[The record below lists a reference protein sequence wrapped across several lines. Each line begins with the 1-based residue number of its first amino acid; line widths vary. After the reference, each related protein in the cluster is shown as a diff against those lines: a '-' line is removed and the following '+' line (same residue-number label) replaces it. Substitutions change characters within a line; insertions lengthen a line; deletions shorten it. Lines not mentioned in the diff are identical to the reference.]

1 MENVLIKSSTSDMME
16 TFQRS
21 ESLKSAD
28 EINASSSYYENA
40 ANEQKIP
47 ENGNIMNAVDPMGSV
62 GRNNKTSSVT
72 DGHVDEKLRRAID
85 IVVGYS
91 RVSSETK
98 ERLKSAVTDVHC
110 KTMSEQEAC
119 QCYKLAV
126 SYFRTYYN
134 MVEKLLNRANL
145 VKQHK
150 RNMILAAEKNGVEIE
165 VKNEGTEVSNQT
177 SNDESNEIG
186 GNQTKDR
193 KKVRVRR
200 ARKDFARDI
209 STIDKNRIDKCI
221 YDYCGTSV
229 RHSTKADAIR
239 KAVGMVLHEGY
250 TGVDAARATNL
261 TPRTVMKHAC
271 VVRAALNL
279 PKVRK
284 SKQQTAYRDGTNENK
299 RKSLVEK
306 VTDSDREIARMLI
319 NKEFGCVEAKDV
331 LGPTLELEPKID
343 KLLREFNY
351 SGDTKKIREA
361 IVKIFTEQNSSGMYK
376 TITELPV
383 TIINSYIRLLKG
395 FLWLEN
401 MMKKTKDTVIALPR
415 RGKRRLCSDGER
427 NDVKSTKLVKSSE
440 SDGVFSAKKKRKSV
454 TVMPRGVFIG
464 KIDVLAL
471 HMENGVE
478 NEEQLVK
485 SVISYLISHQY
496 RRSETAQ
503 TNMQIC
509 LEHVLLDGLSV
520 AETLKI
526 HDGPNEGILEIYHKR
541 CRDAF
546 TALTVDFPTFS
557 VALNLLNGREFNFFL
572 FLHDLNR
579 TAMPH
584 HLNLG
589 NKDEKNRSRK
599 KPSRISS
606 VKMEKSV
613 VAGDVTNIDT
623 LKFDTVEKL
632 LISIPEKAKTLLH
645 NYIMKLLDINF
656 PLEKRLIGGLL
667 QMIAK
672 KMALKYV
679 LGDKLLEDCV
689 TYFHEKHNNFV
700 A

>member
-1 MENVLIKSSTSDMME
+1 MIMENVLVKSSTSDMME

-21 ESLKSAD
+21 ESLKSAN
-28 EINASSSYYENA
+28 EIKASSSYYENA

-47 ENGNIMNAVDPMGSV
+47 ENGNIMNPVDRMGSV

-98 ERLKSAVTDVHC
+98 ERLKNAVTDVHC

-200 ARKDFARDI
+200 ARKDFTRVI

-284 SKQQTAYRDGTNENK
+284 SKQQKAYRDGTNENK
-299 RKSLVEK
+299 RKSLIEK
-306 VTDSDREIARMLI
+306 VTDSDHEIARMLI

-331 LGPTLELEPKID
+331 LGPTLELESKID

-401 MMKKTKDTVIALPR
+401 MMKKTKDTVVALPR

-427 NDVKSTKLVKSSE
+427 NDVKSTKLIKSSE

-454 TVMPRGVFIG
+454 SVMPRGVFIG

-557 VALNLLNGREFNFFL
+557 VALNLLNE
-572 FLHDLNR
+572 
-579 TAMPH
+579 
-584 HLNLG
+584 
-589 NKDEKNRSRK
+589 DEKNRSRK

>member
-1 MENVLIKSSTSDMME
+1 MENVPVKSSATEMME

-21 ESLKSAD
+21 ESLKSAN
-28 EINASSSYYENA
+28 EVNASSCCENA

-47 ENGNIMNAVDPMGSV
+47 ENGNVMSPVDRMVNV
-62 GRNNKTSSVT
+62 GRNNKASSVT

-134 MVEKLLNRANL
+134 MVEKLLNRASL
-145 VKQHK
+145 VKEHK
-150 RNMILAAEKNGVEIE
+150 RNMILAAEENGVEIE

-177 SNDESNEIG
+177 SNDESNEIED
-186 GNQTKDR
+186 NQTKDGR
-193 KKVRVRR
+193 KTRKVRR
-200 ARKDFARDI
+200 AGKDFTRGI
-209 STIDKNRIDKCI
+209 SAIDKNRIDKCI
-221 YDYCGTSV
+221 HDYCGTSV

-239 KAVGMVLHEGY
+239 KAVGMMLHEGY

-271 VVRAALNL
+271 VVRDALNL
-279 PKVRK
+279 PKLRK
-284 SKQQTAYRDGTNENK
+284 SKQQTAHKDGTNEIK
-299 RKSLVEK
+299 KGSLIEK
-306 VTDSDREIARMLI
+306 VTDSDHEIARMLI

-331 LGPTLELEPKID
+331 LETTLELESKID

-351 SGDTKKIREA
+351 SGDVKKIREA
-361 IVKIFTEQNSSGMYK
+361 IIKIFTEQNSSAMYK

-383 TIINSYIRLLKG
+383 TIISSYIRLFKG

-401 MMKKTKDTVIALPR
+401 MMKKTKDTVVALPR
-415 RGKRRLCSDGER
+415 RGKRRLCGDREH
-427 NDVKSTKLVKSSE
+427 NDVKSTKLVKSSD
-440 SDGVFSAKKKRKSV
+440 SDGIFSAKKKRKSI

-464 KIDVLAL
+464 KIDVMAL
-471 HMENGVE
+471 HVENGVE
-478 NEEQLVK
+478 NEEQLIK

-557 VALNLLNGREFNFFL
+557 VALNLLNEN
-572 FLHDLNR
+572 
-579 TAMPH
+579 
-584 HLNLG
+584 
-589 NKDEKNRSRK
+589 EKNKSRK

-613 VAGDVTNIDT
+613 VVGNVTNVDA
-623 LKFDTVEKL
+623 LKFDAVEKL

-656 PLEKRLIGGLL
+656 PLEKRLISGLL
-667 QMIAK
+667 QMIGR
-672 KMALKYV
+672 KMAVKYV

-689 TYFHEKHNNFV
+689 AYFHEKHNNFV

>member
-1 MENVLIKSSTSDMME
+1 
-16 TFQRS
+16 
-21 ESLKSAD
+21 
-28 EINASSSYYENA
+28 
-40 ANEQKIP
+40 
-47 ENGNIMNAVDPMGSV
+47 
-62 GRNNKTSSVT
+62 
-72 DGHVDEKLRRAID
+72 
-85 IVVGYS
+85 
-91 RVSSETK
+91 
-98 ERLKSAVTDVHC
+98 
-110 KTMSEQEAC
+110 
-119 QCYKLAV
+119 
-126 SYFRTYYN
+126 
-134 MVEKLLNRANL
+134 
-145 VKQHK
+145 
-150 RNMILAAEKNGVEIE
+150 
-165 VKNEGTEVSNQT
+165 
-177 SNDESNEIG
+177 
-186 GNQTKDR
+186 
-193 KKVRVRR
+193 
-200 ARKDFARDI
+200 
-209 STIDKNRIDKCI
+209 
-221 YDYCGTSV
+221 
-229 RHSTKADAIR
+229 
-239 KAVGMVLHEGY
+239 
-250 TGVDAARATNL
+250 
-261 TPRTVMKHAC
+261 
-271 VVRAALNL
+271 
-279 PKVRK
+279 
-284 SKQQTAYRDGTNENK
+284 
-299 RKSLVEK
+299 
-306 VTDSDREIARMLI
+306 
-319 NKEFGCVEAKDV
+319 
-331 LGPTLELEPKID
+331 
-343 KLLREFNY
+343 
-351 SGDTKKIREA
+351 
-361 IVKIFTEQNSSGMYK
+361 
-376 TITELPV
+376 
-383 TIINSYIRLLKG
+383 
-395 FLWLEN
+395 
-401 MMKKTKDTVIALPR
+401 LPR

-427 NDVKSTKLVKSSE
+427 NDVKSTKLIKSSE

-579 TAMPH
+579 IAMPH

-689 TYFHEKHNNFV
+689 TYFHEKHNNFLFCFLLCIMQSICSIYTEFYRLSDYGALKKLKFQTCNTFRYINHFKMNSKATSGNFTKSFSYEAKDSGSTARQSSEELSPIPDSTEVDQPSGSIPEQMEFLVGEDTEQLSDVTDPDIYSTRSSAAKSRDGSSSRFFIWFRRVYPLMRNKKVRYLTIINTILLLINFVMLLFMLALLLNQIILAFRISSIMYDQPSPCIFTYEPWSTCSASCWDGSSNYPQMQRYVNKNSIVQARGGEKPDCPDDLHSRVDV
-700 A
+700 APCNTFSSPSHTGATGSDQPAESLPKAKIDSPTEEELPQNEKSPIPSTTDVEQLSEQAPGMFKVSAGEATEEVCENFIKSRIQRRIITFRRSQ

>member
-1 MENVLIKSSTSDMME
+1 MENVPVKSSATEMME

-21 ESLKSAD
+21 ESLKSAN
-28 EINASSSYYENA
+28 EVNASSCCENA

-47 ENGNIMNAVDPMGSV
+47 ENGNVMSPVDRMVNV
-62 GRNNKTSSVT
+62 GRNNKASS
-72 DGHVDEKLRRAID
+72 
-85 IVVGYS
+85 
-91 RVSSETK
+91 
-98 ERLKSAVTDVHC
+98 
-110 KTMSEQEAC
+110 EAC

-134 MVEKLLNRANL
+134 MVEKLLNRASL
-145 VKQHK
+145 VKEHK
-150 RNMILAAEKNGVEIE
+150 RNMILAAEENGVEIE
-165 VKNEGTEVSNQT
+165 VKNEGTEMMRVMKLR
-177 SNDESNEIG
+177 IIR
-186 GNQTKDR
+186 R
-193 KKVRVRR
+193 KMEGKHE
-200 ARKDFARDI
+200 K
-209 STIDKNRIDKCI
+209 
-221 YDYCGTSV
+221 
-229 RHSTKADAIR
+229 
-239 KAVGMVLHEGY
+239 MLHEGY

-271 VVRAALNL
+271 VVRDALNL
-279 PKVRK
+279 PKLRK
-284 SKQQTAYRDGTNENK
+284 SKQQTAHKDGTNEIK
-299 RKSLVEK
+299 KGSLIEK
-306 VTDSDREIARMLI
+306 VTDSDHEIARMLI

-331 LGPTLELEPKID
+331 LETTLELESKID

-351 SGDTKKIREA
+351 SGDVKKIREA
-361 IVKIFTEQNSSGMYK
+361 IIKIFTEQNSSAMYK

-383 TIINSYIRLLKG
+383 TIISSYIRLFKG

-401 MMKKTKDTVIALPR
+401 MMKKTKDTVVALPR
-415 RGKRRLCSDGER
+415 RGKRRLCGDREH
-427 NDVKSTKLVKSSE
+427 NDVKSTKLVKSSD
-440 SDGVFSAKKKRKSV
+440 SDGIFSAKKKRKSI

-464 KIDVLAL
+464 KIDVMAL
-471 HMENGVE
+471 HVENGVE
-478 NEEQLVK
+478 NEEQLIK

-557 VALNLLNGREFNFFL
+557 VALNLLNEN
-572 FLHDLNR
+572 
-579 TAMPH
+579 
-584 HLNLG
+584 
-589 NKDEKNRSRK
+589 EKNKSRK

-613 VAGDVTNIDT
+613 VVGNVTNVDA
-623 LKFDTVEKL
+623 LKFDAVEKL

-656 PLEKRLIGGLL
+656 PLEKRLISGLL
-667 QMIAK
+667 QMIGR
-672 KMALKYV
+672 KMAVKYV

-689 TYFHEKHNNFV
+689 AYFHEKHNNFV